1 MYKPK
6 WLASVGFEIHLQL
19 ATRKKLFSGA
29 KIGVFEAPNT
39 SVAPFDVSLP
49 GSMPILNREA
59 LNLAVRGV
67 LALNCKVAPV
77 CQFDRKHYFY
87 PDLPAGYQITQ
98 QDVPLGKDGF
108 VKLSKHLDDVD
119 DTLVPI
125 QHVQLEQDT
134 AKSIHADSVSKI
146 LLDFNRAGSPLL
158 EVVTAPCLHD
168 EVTASSFLRK
178 IQSIMR
184 HARVSDAK
192 METGGMRCD
201 VNVSIAPIIPSSSES
216 SKASKVGLELPRTEL
231 KNLSSVR
238 NVVNAIRY
246 EVQRQISLAEKN
258 ETWTTET
265 RGFDDKNGKTFALRD
280 KSISEDYLYMPETD
294 IPPVT
299 ISKKYVN
306 EISDATGPLPD
317 DLFVML
323 TSEPYSMP
331 IRDARILLNLP
342 YGYDYY
348 STVRDIISRQ
358 DGQSKKVI
366 DESLRALPTWIITDL
381 VGKLHEHEIEE
392 DLFYV
397 PPSQFADIVCFC
409 SARKVSRLTAKALI
423 NHLVVTPSDQ
433 SIANLIKEL
442 KLNFIQDS
450 NTLDVQVGK
459 ILEASPKQV
468 QEFLTG
474 KQSLLKYFIGQVMRQ
489 LRGRGD
495 PVEIEKL
502 LKQRLSETLKK

>member
-1 MYKPK
+1 MYRPK

-19 ATRKKLFSGA
+19 VTRKKLFSGA
-29 KIGVFEAPNT
+29 RRGVFEAPNT
-39 SVAPFDVSLP
+39 SIAPFDVSLP
-49 GSMPILNREA
+49 GSMPILNLEA
-59 LNLAVRGV
+59 LNLAIRGV

-98 QDVPLGKDGF
+98 QEVPL
-108 VKLSKHLDDVD
+108 
-119 DTLVPI
+119 
-125 QHVQLEQDT
+125 DT
-134 AKSIHADSVSKI
+134 AKSIHTDNVSKV

-158 EVVTAPCLHD
+158 EVVTAPCIHD
-168 EVTASSFLRK
+168 EVTAGSFLRK
-178 IQSIMR
+178 VQSIMR

-201 VNVSIAPIIPSSSES
+201 VNVSIAPIISPSSES
-216 SKASKVGLELPRTEL
+216 LKSAKVGLELPRTEL

-238 NVVNAIRY
+238 NVMNAIRF

-265 RGFDDKNGKTFALRD
+265 RGFDDKNGKTFSLRE
-280 KSISEDYLYMPETD
+280 KSMSEDYLYMPETD
-294 IPPVT
+294 VPPVT
-299 ISKKYVN
+299 ISKNYVKQ
-306 EISDATGPLPD
+306 ISDEMGLLPD
-317 DLFVML
+317 NLFTML
-323 TSEPYSMP
+323 TSEPYFMS

-348 STVRDIISRQ
+348 STVRDIISHQ
-358 DGQSKKVI
+358 DGFSKEVV

-381 VGKLHEHEIEE
+381 LGKLHEQEIEE

-397 PPSQFADIVCFC
+397 PPNQLADIVCFC
-409 SARKVSRLTAKALI
+409 SARKISRLTAKALI
-423 NHLVVTPSDQ
+423 NHLVVTPSEQ

-450 NTLDVQVGK
+450 STLDAQVGK

-468 QEFLTG
+468 QEFLNG

-495 PVEIEKL
+495 PIEIEKL
-502 LKQRLSETLKK
+502 LKQRLGETIKK